1 MIDVK
6 FSTILRITIVPQV
19 VDMIVKE
26 CGVNELDATN
36 MFYRSQ
42 TYKYLSD
49 EETKMWHFSP
59 LTIFNIWKVEKETGE
74 VIFPE
79 EGLL

>member
-59 LTIFNIWKVEKETGE
+59 LTIFNIQKVE
-74 VIFPE
+74 
-79 EGLL
+79 

>member
-1 MIDVK
+1 MIDAK
-6 FSTILRITIVPQV
+6 FSTILRTAIVPQV

-26 CGVNELDATN
+26 YKIDELDATTI
-36 MFYRSQ
+36 FYNSEA
-42 TYKYLSD
+42 YLFLSD

-59 LTIFNIWKVEKETGE
+59 LTIFNIWKEEKETGK
-74 VIFPE
+74 VVFPE